1 MLGLGAQTVSRTLE
15 LVRARMSLRTQS
27 ISPFLL
33 WAMQAG
39 WIVTATL
46 AGLILTIKVF
56 SVIAGHADYI
66 DPFIPYDAIMPGH
79 SVEALA
85 SYPCYFNER
94 RMNGEVFLDEQTC
107 VMFPQNGIFDMVFVE
122 IRDKQI
128 ESVSFYSSHVQL
140 GQAALHWQG
149 TIKLQV
155 GNTKLGWNTLD
166 YGLEAVGQDLCYKC
180 AVRKIT
186 VINKV

>member
-1 MLGLGAQTVSRTLE
+1 MLGLGAQTVSKTLE
-15 LVRARMSLRTQS
+15 IVRDRISLRTQL
-27 ISPFLL
+27 ISPFSL

-39 WIVTATL
+39 WIVTGTL

-85 SYPCYFNER
+85 SYPCYFSQNR
-94 RMNGEVFLDEQTC
+94 VNGEVMLDEQTC
-107 VMFPQNGIFDMVFVE
+107 VMFPQNEPFDMVFVE

-128 ESVSFYSSHVQL
+128 ESVTFYSNYVQL

-149 TIKLQV
+149 TVKLKV
-155 GNTKLGWNTLD
+155 GRDKFDWTTPN
-166 YGLEAVGQDLCYKC
+166 YRVEAVGQDLCYKC
-180 AVRKIT
+180 AARVIT
-186 VINKV
+186 ITNKV

>member
-1 MLGLGAQTVSRTLE
+1 MLGMGAQTVSRTLE
-15 LVRARMSLRTQS
+15 LVRDRVSLRTQS
-27 ISPFLL
+27 ISHFSL

-66 DPFIPYDAIMPGH
+66 DPFISFDAIMPGH

-85 SYPCYFNER
+85 PYPCYFNEN
-94 RMNGEVFLDEQTC
+94 RMNGKVLLDEQTC
-107 VMFPQNGIFDMVFVE
+107 VMFPQSEPFDMVFVE
-122 IRDKQI
+122 VRDKQI
-128 ESVSFYSSHVQL
+128 KSVAFYSSYVQL

-149 TIKLQV
+149 TVKLKV
-155 GNTKLGWNTLD
+155 GRDKFDWSTPD
-166 YGLEAVGQDLCYKC
+166 YMVEAVGEDLCYKC

-186 VINKV
+186 VTNKA